1 MNLFSPFTRKLS
13 ILFRRNRFSSELD
26 EEMEFHR
33 AQAAKEFEAEGMSPA
48 NARSVAM
55 RQFGNATR
63 LKEKSHEVVGFRVET
78 VAQDLRF
85 AVRQL
90 RKNPGYACVAIL
102 ILALGMGVSVA
113 IFGFVDAALIEPLP
127 YVHQDRLMAVD
138 EASALLPRSNLSYD
152 DYQDWKRMN
161 KSFSSLE
168 VYTGMGYLLQTP
180 SGIVPVPAR
189 RVSDGFFSTLGTRMM
204 LGRGFLPGEDQP
216 GKPKIVILSY
226 GTWLKRYGGRNDV
239 VGQAL
244 NLSGDNY
251 TIVGVLPQEFNFA
264 PAGDSEFWVPL
275 LGKNGCETRRSCH
288 NLDGVGRLRD
298 GVTQQAALEEMKA
311 IAAQL
316 EKQFP
321 GSNHGQ
327 TASMMPLSELIVGYV
342 RPVLLTLLVGAALLL
357 LIACVNVASL
367 LLARAVSRPLLL
379 PLTARVNAAL
389 MLLVRSESRRREIAV
404 RGALGATPARLVR
417 QFVTEGVLL
426 ATAGCLAGTLV
437 AVWLMKVLAHL
448 VPKNMVTRLPF
459 IGIVGMNAHTA
470 AFAGAVAAL
479 AALLLAAIPVL
490 RLSFQDIREG
500 LGEGGRSA
508 AGRLWQRLGANL
520 VVVELA
526 VAVVLLAGAGL
537 LGKSFYRLLHVENGF
552 DTTHLATVQVMALGS
567 NYAKPEQ
574 RVALFREIERR
585 LSAMPGVEHVGITTI
600 LPVQCNCNT
609 DWIRIVGKPFHGEHN
624 EVDERDVS
632 PDYFATLKARLIRG
646 RFFTSNDD
654 AAHPRVTVI
663 NEAFARKYFP
673 GEDPIG
679 KMIGD
684 GGLTDK
690 SMRQVVGVIENMRE
704 GALDDEVWPAEYF
717 SIYHEPDDFFTVAMR
732 TEQDEKTALPGLVS
746 TLRGIDPALGV
757 YREMTMTQQIEMSQS
772 SLLHEFSTWL
782 VSGFAAIA
790 LVLGVVGLYGV
801 ISYSVS
807 QRTREIGVRMALG
820 AQRGSVY
827 KLVMRQAGWLIAAG
841 LCTGL
846 VCAVGAAVLMRK
858 LLFGVQAW
866 DVPTLAG
873 VALVLGIAALLASF
887 LPARRAASV
896 NPTDALRAE

>member
-1 MNLFSPFTRKLS
+1 MSLFSSFTRKLS
-13 ILFRRNRFSSELD
+13 ILFRRNRFRSELE

-33 AQAAKEFEAEGMSPA
+33 AQATKDLEAGGMSPE
-48 NARSVAM
+48 NAQSAAR
-55 RQFGNATR
+55 RQFGNEMR

-78 VAQDLRF
+78 VVQDLRF
-85 AVRQL
+85 AARQL

-113 IFGFVDAALIEPLP
+113 IFGFVDAALLEPLP
-127 YVHQDRLMAVD
+127 YVHPDRLMSVD

-161 KSFSSLE
+161 KSFSSLD

-189 RVSDGFFSTLGTRMM
+189 RVSDGFFSTLGTRMT
-204 LGRGFLPGEDQP
+204 LGRGFLPGEDQQ
-216 GKPKIVILSY
+216 GKPKIVILTY

-239 VGQAL
+239 VGQSL
-244 NLSGDNY
+244 NLSGENY

-264 PAGDSEFWVPL
+264 PARDSEFWVPL

-316 EKQFP
+316 EKQYP

-327 TASMMPLSELIVGYV
+327 TASMMSLSDLIVGYV
-342 RPVLLTLLVGAALLL
+342 RPVLLTLLGGAALLL

-367 LLARAVSRPLLL
+367 LL
-379 PLTARVNAAL
+379 
-389 MLLVRSESRRREIAV
+389 VRSEARRREIAV
-404 RGALGATPARLVR
+404 RGALGATPVRLMR
-417 QFVTEGVLL
+417 QFVTEALLL
-426 ATAGCLAGTLV
+426 ASAGCLAGTFV
-437 AVWLMKVLAHL
+437 AIWLMKLLAHL

-459 IGIVGMNAHTA
+459 IGNVGMNAHTA
-470 AFAGAVAAL
+470 AFACAVAAL
-479 AALLLAAIPVL
+479 AALLLAAMPVL

-537 LGKSFYRLLHVENGF
+537 LAKSFYRLLHVENGF

-585 LSAMPGVEHVGITTI
+585 LSAMPGVQHVGITTN

-646 RFFTSNDD
+646 RVFTADDD
-654 AAHPRVTVI
+654 ATHPQVTVI
-663 NEAFARKYFP
+663 NEALARKYFP
-673 GEDPIG
+673 REDPIG
-679 KMIGD
+679 KMIGNGD
-684 GGLTDK
+684 LSEK

-717 SIYHEPDDFFTVAMR
+717 SIYHGPDNVFTVAVR
-732 TEQDEKTALPGLVS
+732 TEQDEKTVLPGLVS
-746 TLRGIDPALGV
+746 TLQGIDPTLGV
-757 YREMTMTQQIEMSQS
+757 YGEMTMTQQIEMSQS
-772 SLLHEFSTWL
+772 SLLHQFSSWL
-782 VSGFAAIA
+782 VGGFAAIA

-820 AQRGSVY
+820 AQRASVY

-841 LCTGL
+841 LCAGL